1 MSPNAHAGGSFMNKP
16 RIGFIGIGI
25 MGAPMAGHLAKAGY
39 ALAIHDIRRASAE
52 ALASEHASITVL
64 DTPKAVGEISDIV
77 ITMLP
82 SGAYVREVA
91 LGNSG
96 IVAGMH
102 SGGLLLD
109 TSSSEPW
116 LTLETAKALAAAGI
130 DMVDAPVS
138 GAQAG
143 AQLAQLVFMV
153 GGAKESVNRVMP
165 LFHVLG
171 KQVFHL
177 GAIGAG
183 HAMKCINN
191 LITSVTFMATA
202 EGLTVGKKLG
212 LDPDVMVDVLNVST
226 GMSWISQTQFKQR
239 ITSRKFD
246 DPFKLEL
253 MVKDIGIAIELAKR
267 NGIPMPLSSLDQE
280 LWRTAERCSEK
291 GSSLSDMVRWVERMT
306 KTEITSGSS
315 GNAGK

>member
-1 MSPNAHAGGSFMNKP
+1 
-16 RIGFIGIGI
+16 

-39 ALAIHDIRRASAE
+39 PLAIHDVKHTSAE
-52 ALASEHASITVL
+52 ALASEHAGITVL
-64 DTPKAVGEISDIV
+64 DTPGAVGEISDIV

-96 IVAGMH
+96 IIAGMRP
-102 SGGLLLD
+102 GGLLVD

-116 LTLETAKALAAAGI
+116 LTLETSKALAAAGI

-143 AQLAQLVFMV
+143 AQSAQLVFMV
-153 GGAKESVNRVMP
+153 GGAKESVNRAMP
-165 LFHVLG
+165 LFQAMG

-177 GAIGAG
+177 GPVGAG
-183 HAMKCINN
+183 HAMKCLNN

-202 EGLTVGKKLG
+202 ESLTVGKKFG

-253 MVKDIGIAIELAKR
+253 MVKDIGIAMELAKR
-267 NGIPMPLSSLDQE
+267 NGIPMPLSSLGHE
-280 LWRTAERCSEK
+280 LWRTAERSSEK
-291 GSSLSDMVRWVERMT
+291 GISLSNMVRWVERMT
-306 KTEITSGSS
+306 KIEITSGSS
-315 GNAGK
+315 GEAGK

>member
-1 MSPNAHAGGSFMNKP
+1 MNKP

-39 ALAIHDIRRASAE
+39 TLAIHDIKRESADAI
-52 ALASEHASITVL
+52 ALEHAGITVL
-64 DTPKAVGEISDIV
+64 ETPRAVGEVSDIV

-82 SGAYVREVA
+82 SGAYVRDVA

-96 IVAGMH
+96 IIAGMH
-102 SGGLLLD
+102 AGGLLLD

-116 LTLETAKALAAAGI
+116 LTLETAKALAAAEI

-143 AQLAQLVFMV
+143 AQAAQLVFMA
-153 GGAKESVNRVMP
+153 GGAKDSVSRAMP
-165 LFHVLG
+165 LFQVMG
-171 KQVFHL
+171 RQVFHL
-177 GAIGAG
+177 GPIGAG

-202 EGLTVGKKLG
+202 EGLTIGKKFG
-212 LDPDVMVDVLNVST
+212 LDPDIMVDVLNVST
-226 GMSWISQTQFKQR
+226 GMSWISQTHFKQR

-253 MVKDIGIAIELAKR
+253 MVKDIGIAMELAKR
-267 NGIPMPLSSLDQE
+267 NNIPMPLSLLDQE
-280 LWRTAERCSEK
+280 LWRAAERSSEK
-291 GSSLSDMVRWVERMT
+291 GSSISDMVRWVERMT
-306 KTEITSGSS
+306 KTEITPGASDA
-315 GNAGK
+315 AGK